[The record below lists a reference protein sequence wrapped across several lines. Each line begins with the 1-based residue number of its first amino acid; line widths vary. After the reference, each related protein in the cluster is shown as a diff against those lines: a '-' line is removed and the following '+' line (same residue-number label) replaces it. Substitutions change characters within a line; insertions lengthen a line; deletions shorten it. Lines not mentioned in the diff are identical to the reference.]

1 MEPLTSKIKTQSPV
15 CLYLVFFCGREN
27 LETGLSKKIVVFTQ
41 QMYQLSIKPS
51 RSRHED
57 VFHKIATPQLLS
69 KPKKNS
75 QDGSYISVKLQAGN
89 LQLFQTS

>member
-41 QMYQLSIKPS
+41 QIYYLSIRLAEAPMKTFS
-51 RSRHED
+51 T
-57 VFHKIATPQLLS
+57 KQLLHNCCQNQR
-69 KPKKNS
+69 KAAEMEA
-75 QDGSYISVKLQAGN
+75 ISL
-89 LQLFQTS
+89 

>member
-41 QMYQLSIKPS
+41 QMYQLSIKLA
-51 RSRHED
+51 E
-57 VFHKIATPQLLS
+57 AGM
-69 KPKKNS
+69 KKFS
-75 QDGSYISVKLQAGN
+75 TK
-89 LQLFQTS
+89 